1 MEGEK
6 RRTPI
11 LLGTLDRVGV
21 LLFSASIHLKTEA
34 APASETL
41 ILIFYRSKDG

>member
-11 LLGTLDRVGV
+11 LLGLLDRVGV
-21 LLFSASIHLKTEA
+21 ILFFPSIHLRMEA
-34 APASETL
+34 EPASETL
-41 ILIFYRSKDG
+41 